1 MLLAWGHLQIIHPHH
16 CLVTLSWCRH
26 SVTVCNWK
34 HNFICRWH
42 DNLCK
47 FWKGSSIKWNY
58 EMSQLLSELNSIS
71 HQSACN
77 QYCHIQPF
85 DHGFAT
91 PSSPLLGNKE
101 SHTQKAA
108 KKTLPSKKLS
118 TMHEKMLH
126 CSPGRAFYRRL
137 HIGHTW
143 FFPFRCRLEYMEASF
158 DTASKKSRSEEGKLS
173 VIISLTVFK
182 KQGWQRSHH
191 FYSVVYV
198 QANIWEIFPV

>member
-1 MLLAWGHLQIIHPHH
+1 MEVNYGVRDLDRATDVVSTRSCELHYAVGMRRCHLQIIHPHR

-26 SVTVCNWK
+26 SVAVCNWK

-71 HQSACN
+71 HQSVCN

-101 SHTQKAA
+101 SHTQKNCQ
-108 KKTLPSKKLS
+108 KNSSQQKNFLQCMRKCSTLHQVELFTVNSTLGTHDFSLS
-118 TMHEKMLH
+118 DAD
-126 CSPGRAFYRRL
+126 R
-137 HIGHTW
+137 
-143 FFPFRCRLEYMEASF
+143 
-158 DTASKKSRSEEGKLS
+158 
-173 VIISLTVFK
+173 
-182 KQGWQRSHH
+182 
-191 FYSVVYV
+191 
-198 QANIWEIFPV
+198 NIWKPYLIWLPRKAGVRKGSFQ